1 MKKIITLA
9 AFLLTGLAALA
20 QPAMPFMRIDRNPVT
35 AAMGGAE
42 SVSPLYNPGVLPFA
56 SSSNVVASYQLWA
69 PRTVGS
75 NHFNLLAGIKLGE
88 KLGLTATGAY
98 QMGKPYT
105 IMDASGA
112 PGGTFSPNEMMAGL
126 GIGFRFT
133 ESLGIGATVR
143 FASEKLTAKNSYSTI
158 AGDLLLVYRTNGLTL
173 TGGIASLGT
182 GVADEIAGSNNHLPP
197 TSVRIGAG
205 YHYDLGEGI
214 INAAVDADYYLAGGL
229 GGALGAEY
237 GYKEMVFV
245 RAGAHLGGQAAPIP
259 TYVSLGA
266 GVKFS
271 GVHLDISFL
280 TLNEIIGNTLTA
292 GIGYEF

>member
-1 MKKIITLA
+1 MKRIITFTA
-9 AFLLTGLAALA
+9 ALLTGLAAFA
-20 QPAMPFMRIDRNPVT
+20 QPALPFMRIDRNPAT

-42 SVSPLYNPGVLPFA
+42 AVSPLYNPGVLPFA
-56 SSSNVVASYQLWA
+56 SFSNIVASYQLWA

-75 NHFNLLAGIKLGE
+75 NHANLLAGIKLGE
-88 KLGLTATGAY
+88 KIGITALAAY

-112 PGGTFSPNEMMAGL
+112 PGGTFSPNEMMTGL

-205 YHYDLGEGI
+205 YQYSFADGI
-214 INAAVDADYYLAGGL
+214 IRATADADYYLAGGL